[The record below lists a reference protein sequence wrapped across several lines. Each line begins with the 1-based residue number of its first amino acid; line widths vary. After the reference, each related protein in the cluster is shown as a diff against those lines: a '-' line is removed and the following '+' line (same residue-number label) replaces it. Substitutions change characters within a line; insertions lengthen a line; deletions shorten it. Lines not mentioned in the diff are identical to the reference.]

1 MNFTEDVAPHFHHQV
16 IKDRCLLLDDAS
28 INLTYKNR
36 LTIIGDILH
45 LMGNAVDLSSP
56 VNKREKYVFDKVNEH
71 YVHLLLNEVEEEEN
85 VRIKDVLSKD
95 FSLLL
100 EVMEVRDE
108 IARKRESGF
117 MLFQHYFALEVTR
130 KTKTN
135 GTYPVTEHEA
145 YAVLEGKE
153 EEHYLRI
160 LKNLESRGLD
170 YSESDKI
177 VLEDGWVNHDIY
189 FMGEGYVCVRLYILS
204 SELDKELPSARSIST
219 LPK

>member
-16 IKDRCLLLDDAS
+16 IKDRCFLLDDTS
-28 INLTYKNR
+28 TNLTYKNR

-56 VNKREKYVFDKVNEH
+56 VNKVEKHVFDKVNEH
-71 YVHLLLNEVEEEEN
+71 YVHLLLNEAEETN
-85 VRIKDVLSKD
+85 RVKIKELLAKD
-95 FSLLL
+95 FTTFL
-100 EVMEVRDE
+100 EVMKVRDE
-108 IARKRESGF
+108 FARKRESGVR
-117 MLFQHYFALEVTR
+117 LFQHYFSLEVTR
-130 KTKTN
+130 KTKT
-135 GTYPVTEHEA
+135 GVTTEHEA

-153 EEHYLRI
+153 EEHFHRI

-219 LPK
+219 LSK